1 MRPIQEYQILFKE
14 YLLKNTFSQQ
24 PKELYEPVNYIL
36 SIGGKRLRPLLA
48 LMGCELFSD
57 KIERA
62 LPAAMAVEIFHNF
75 SLLHD
80 DIMDAAPLRRGQP
93 TVHTKYNINT
103 GILSGDVMLIW
114 AYRFLMNL
122 DFSDEPIDTQKQIQ
136 LVHIFNK
143 MATEVCEGQQMDM
156 NFETRDNVTIPE
168 YIRMIEFKTSVLIAA
183 AFQMGAI
190 IGGGTEGNA
199 NHLYAFGRNIGIAFQ
214 IQDDILDSFGDP
226 LKFGKKV
233 GGDIVQNKKTL
244 LVLKAL
250 ELANET
256 QKIDL
261 QRLMTTTTDDEATK
275 IEAVKSIFEATGAR
289 RFAELEMENY
299 LNIAFKNLE
308 DTPLSI
314 EKKNYMR
321 QFANDLMILILPY
334 TNIYTQMK
342 KICLKTQI

>member
-1 MRPIQEYQILFKE
+1 MHPISEYQSIFQQ
-14 YLLKNTFSQQ
+14 YLTNHTFSQQ

-57 KIERA
+57 DMKKA
-62 LPAAMAVEIFHNF
+62 LPIAMAVEVFHNF

-80 DIMDAAPLRRGQP
+80 DIMDAASLRRGQP
-93 TVHTKYNINT
+93 TVHIKYSVNT

-114 AYRFLMNL
+114 AYRFLM
-122 DFSDEPIDTQKQIQ
+122 DMEHPEPIGTERGSNQ
-136 LVHIFNK
+136 LRLIHIFNK

-156 NFETRDNVTIPE
+156 NFETRDDVTIPE
-168 YIRMIEFKTSVLIAA
+168 YIKMIEFKTSALIAA
-183 AFQMGAI
+183 AFQMGAL
-190 IGGGTEGNA
+190 IGGATEGDA
-199 NHLYAFGRNIGIAFQ
+199 EHLYEFGLNLGIAFQ

-250 ELANET
+250 ESANYA
-256 QKIDL
+256 QRADL
-261 QRLMTTTTDDEATK
+261 QSLMSNDIMSEVEK

-289 RFAELEMENY
+289 HFAELEMDNY
-299 LNIAFKNLE
+299 LKKAFQHLDN
-308 DTPLSI
+308 TPLNI
-314 EKKNYMR
+314 EKKNYLQR
-321 QFANDLMILILPY
+321 FANDLMKRE
-334 TNIYTQMK
+334 N
-342 KICLKTQI
+342 

>member
-1 MRPIQEYQILFKE
+1 MRSIDNYQTLFQAFLTE
-14 YLLKNTFSQQ
+14 NSFNQMPQ
-24 PKELYEPVNYIL
+24 ELYEPVNYIL

-62 LPAAMAVEIFHNF
+62 LPIAMAVEVFHNF
-75 SLLHD
+75 TLLHD

-114 AYRFLMNL
+114 AYRFLMNTEGGDAMTIRLL
-122 DFSDEPIDTQKQIQ
+122 D
-136 LVHIFNK
+136 IFNK

-156 NFETRDNVTIPE
+156 NFETRSDVTIEE
-168 YIRMIEFKTSVLIAA
+168 YICMIEFKTSVLIAA
-183 AFQMGAI
+183 AFQMGALV
-190 IGGGTEGNA
+190 GGGTEGDA
-199 NHLYAFGRNIGIAFQ
+199 QHLYEFGRNIGIAFQ

-233 GGDIVQNKKTL
+233 GGDIIQNKKTL

-250 ELANET
+250 ELADEV
-256 QKIDL
+256 QKTDL
-261 QRLMTTTTDDEATK
+261 QKLMSETPTDEATK
-275 IEAVKSIFEATGAR
+275 IEAVKSLFEATGAR

-299 LNIAFKNLE
+299 LKIAFQHLSAP
-308 DTPLSI
+308 PLSTD
-314 EKKNYMR
+314 KKNYMH
-321 QFANDLMILILPY
+321 QFANELM
-334 TNIYTQMK
+334 MREK
-342 KICLKTQI
+342 

>member
-1 MRPIQEYQILFKE
+1 MRPISEYQFLFNE
-14 YLLKNTFSQQ
+14 YLAKNTFLQQ
-24 PKELYEPVNYIL
+24 PKQLYEPVNYIL

-57 KIERA
+57 NIKNA
-62 LPAAMAVEIFHNF
+62 LPVAMAVEVFHNF

-93 TVHTKYNINT
+93 TVHTKYNLNT

-114 AYRFLMNL
+114 AYRFLMNQK
-122 DFSDEPIDTQKQIQ
+122 DYGTTESKSDIQIPKYTEGVNAEQQIQ
-136 LVHIFNK
+136 LLHIFNK

-156 NFETRDNVTIPE
+156 DFETRNDVTIPE

-183 AFQMGAI
+183 AFQMGAL
-190 IGGGTEGNA
+190 IGGATEGDAKN
-199 NHLYAFGRNIGIAFQ
+199 LYEFGRNIGIAFQ

-233 GGDIVQNKKTL
+233 GGDIIQNKKTL
-244 LVLKAL
+244 LVLKAY
-250 ELANET
+250 ELGNDA

-261 QRLMTTTTDDEATK
+261 QNLMNTSEVEETPK
-275 IEAVKSIFEATGAR
+275 IESVKLLFEETGAR

-299 LNIAFKNLE
+299 LKRAFEHLE
-308 DTPLSI
+308 ATPLSI

-321 QFANDLMILILPY
+321 NFANDLMMRE
-334 TNIYTQMK
+334 N
-342 KICLKTQI
+342 

>member
-1 MRPIQEYQILFKE
+1 MYPIPEYQILFQK
-14 YLLKNTFSQQ
+14 YLTEHTFSQQ

-57 KIERA
+57 NIVKA
-62 LPAAMAVEIFHNF
+62 LPIAMAVEVFHNF

-93 TVHTKYNINT
+93 TVHIKYCLNS

-114 AYRFLMNL
+114 AYRFLMNTEGV
-122 DFSDEPIDTQKQIQ
+122 DAQKQIR

-156 NFETRDNVTIPE
+156 NFETCDDVTIPQ

-183 AFQMGAI
+183 AFQMGAL
-190 IGGGTEGNA
+190 IGGATERDA
-199 NHLYAFGRNIGIAFQ
+199 EHLYEFGRNIGIAFQ

-233 GGDIVQNKKTL
+233 GGDIVQNKKTI
-244 LVLKAL
+244 LVLKAF
-250 ELANET
+250 ELANEI
-256 QKIDL
+256 QEFEL
-261 QRLMTTTTDDEATK
+261 QGFMSNTNIEEVLK
-275 IEAVKSIFEATGAR
+275 VEAVKKLFEDTGAR

-299 LNIAFKNLE
+299 LKIAFEHLDK
-308 DTPLSI
+308 TPLSI

-321 QFANDLMILILPY
+321 RFANELMKRE
-334 TNIYTQMK
+334 N
-342 KICLKTQI
+342 

>member
-1 MRPIQEYQILFKE
+1 MHPILEYQTLFQK
-14 YLLKNTFSQQ
+14 YLTEHEFSQK
-24 PKELYEPVNYIL
+24 PMELYEPVNYIL

-57 KIERA
+57 NIDKAMPI
-62 LPAAMAVEIFHNF
+62 AMAVEVFHNF

-93 TVHTKYNINT
+93 TVHIKYSVNS

-114 AYRFLMNL
+114 AYRFLMNMEHPDKL
-122 DFSDEPIDTQKQIQ
+122 GTEGVDAQKQIR
-136 LVHIFNK
+136 LIHIFNK

-156 NFETRDNVTIPE
+156 NFETREDVTIPQ

-183 AFQMGAI
+183 AFQMGAL
-190 IGGGTEGNA
+190 IGGATEGA
-199 NHLYAFGRNIGIAFQ
+199 AEHLYEFGRNIGIAFQ

-226 LKFGKKV
+226 LKFGKKL
-233 GGDIVQNKKTL
+233 GGDIIQNKKTI
-244 LVLKAL
+244 LVLKAF

-256 QKIDL
+256 QEFEL
-261 QRLMTTTTDDEATK
+261 QGFMSNTNIEETVK
-275 IEAVKSIFEATGAR
+275 IEAVKKLFEATGAK

-299 LNIAFKNLE
+299 LKIAFEHLDE
-308 DTPLSI
+308 TPLSI

-321 QFANDLMILILPY
+321 RFANELMKRE
-334 TNIYTQMK
+334 N
-342 KICLKTQI
+342 

>member
-1 MRPIQEYQILFKE
+1 MHPIPEYQILFQK
-14 YLLKNTFSQQ
+14 YLTEHEFSQQ

-57 KIERA
+57 NIA
-62 LPAAMAVEIFHNF
+62 NAMPIAMAVEVFHNF

-93 TVHTKYNINT
+93 TVHIKYSVNS

-114 AYRFLMNL
+114 AYRFLMNTEGV
-122 DFSDEPIDTQKQIQ
+122 DAQKQLRLI
-136 LVHIFNK
+136 HIFNK

-156 NFETRDNVTIPE
+156 NFETRDDVTIPQ

-183 AFQMGAI
+183 AFQMGAL
-190 IGGGTEGNA
+190 IGGATEEAAEN
-199 NHLYAFGRNIGIAFQ
+199 LYEFGRNIGVAFQ

-233 GGDIVQNKKTL
+233 GGDIIQNKKTI
-244 LVLKAL
+244 LVLKAF

-256 QKIDL
+256 QEFEL
-261 QRLMTTTTDDEATK
+261 QGFMSNTGVEETIK
-275 IEAVKSIFEATGAR
+275 IEAVKNIFEATGAK

-299 LNIAFKNLE
+299 LKIAFEHLDE
-308 DTPLSI
+308 TPLSI

-321 QFANDLMILILPY
+321 SFANDLMKRE
-334 TNIYTQMK
+334 N
-342 KICLKTQI
+342 